1 MWTDA
6 DSEAKFEMR
15 YMLVA
20 EAAEEA
26 AEEKPEEVEVVPPP
40 PTPLKELP
48 EEPYELWLSRPAF
61 SLNAFSL
68 LKTGNSKF
76 KSVCN

>member
-1 MWTDA
+1 MMWLTVWTDA

-15 YMLVA
+15 YMFVA

-26 AEEKPEEVEVVPPP
+26 ADEKPEEVEVVPPPPP

-48 EEPYELWLSRPAF
+48 EEPYGLWLSRPAF

-68 LKTGNSKF
+68 LKTRGY
-76 KSVCN
+76 